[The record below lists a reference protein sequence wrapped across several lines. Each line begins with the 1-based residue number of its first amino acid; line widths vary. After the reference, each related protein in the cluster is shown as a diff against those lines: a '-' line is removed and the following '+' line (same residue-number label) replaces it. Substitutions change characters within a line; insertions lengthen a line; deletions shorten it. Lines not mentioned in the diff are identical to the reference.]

1 MTTMRRLRLDLPIR
15 APRGALVLT
24 LALVGAVF
32 GCDEDDGD
40 GTDDGGDDT
49 NPPLADIVVDVSYAG
64 SELGQLTVGAFE
76 VCPPEIAPVSYT
88 RVVDPVYPSQ
98 TTLRNLE
105 PGTYCV
111 VGFID
116 LEPLNPTFPG
126 PEDPYG
132 EQLGV
137 VVDGSDVEA
146 ALTIVDP

>member
-1 MTTMRRLRLDLPIR
+1 MSTSRLERRV
-15 APRGALVLT
+15 APHHVLLSLL
-24 LALVGAVF
+24 LATVAA
-32 GCDEDDGD
+32 CDGGDDGD
-40 GTDDGGDDT
+40 GAGSTDAGDDGTPG
-49 NPPLADIVVDVSYAG
+49 LADIVVEVDYAG
-64 SELGQLTVGAFE
+64 AEMGQLTVGAFE

-88 RVVDPVYPSQ
+88 RIVEPTYPSE

-105 PGTYCV
+105 AGTYCV

-137 VVDGSDVEA
+137 VVDA
-146 ALTIVDP
+146 ADAAASLTIVDP